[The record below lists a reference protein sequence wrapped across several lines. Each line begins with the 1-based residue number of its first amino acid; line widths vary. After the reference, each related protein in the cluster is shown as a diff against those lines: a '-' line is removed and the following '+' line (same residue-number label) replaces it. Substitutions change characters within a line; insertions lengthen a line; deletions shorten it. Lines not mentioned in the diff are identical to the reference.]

1 MNNLF
6 EISLHYANKQSV
18 RAEKLKRNQAGSVQF
33 QGNGSRHLGIR
44 ERDNSNPDCSRTG
57 EKRRHSSIVNR
68 QR

>member
-1 MNNLF
+1 MSDAIDRWGQL
-6 EISLHYANKQSV
+6 
-18 RAEKLKRNQAGSVQF
+18 RVQF
-33 QGNGSRHLGIR
+33 QENGLRHLGAR